1 MNATPTRWLH
11 GGVLC
16 DIADAA
22 MGFAYYTTL
31 AADES
36 FTTLELK
43 IKFRRAVWKAT
54 LRAKATVVCA
64 GKFVECGVVDEQERL
79 VARASSTSLT
89 LRGQL
94 AEGPPATGAPNA
106 RI

>member
-1 MNATPTRWLH
+1 MGTLH
-11 GGVLC
+11 GGVPC
-16 DIADAA
+16 DITNGAI
-22 MGFAYYTTL
+22 GFAYYTTL

-36 FTTLELK
+36 FTTLKLK
-43 IKFRRAVWKAT
+43 INFLRAVWIAM
-54 LRAKATVVCA
+54 LRAKATVVRA
-64 GKFVECGVVDEQERL
+64 GRFVECGVVGEQERL
-79 VARASSTSLT
+79 VARASSTCLT